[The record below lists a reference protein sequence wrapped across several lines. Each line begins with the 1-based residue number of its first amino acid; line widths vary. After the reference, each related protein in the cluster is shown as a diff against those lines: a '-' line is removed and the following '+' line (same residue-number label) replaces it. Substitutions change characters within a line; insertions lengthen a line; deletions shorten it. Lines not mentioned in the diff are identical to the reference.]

1 MRAFRFTTSAT
12 LACGLFL
19 STAAAC
25 LAAPGI
31 TMRTG
36 EAARELIYL
45 EQMANRCQMGDNLPE
60 VAHLL
65 GASMVRGLK
74 RTLNTQEMAR
84 LRDDANGR
92 AERDLSAGAT
102 LACGAAR
109 QSIVDLSSSS

>member
-1 MRAFRFTTSAT
+1 MRAFRLTTSAT

-25 LAAPGI
+25 LAAPGV
-31 TMRTG
+31 TTRTG
-36 EAARELIYL
+36 DAARELIYL

-60 VAHLL
+60 VVSLL
-65 GASMVRGLK
+65 SASMVRGLK
-74 RTLNTQEMAR
+74 RSLTVQEMAQ
-84 LRDDANGR
+84 LRDQANGR
-92 AERDLSAGAT
+92 AERDISTGAT